1 MKLICIYIYNIHTQ
15 TYPYTH
21 IFFTLLYFP
30 MGGLVARRIMGYPVR
45 AKRSFGNLH
54 RNPLDLGLE
63 AVFLILIFKSYFQ
76 NGELSG

>member
-1 MKLICIYIYNIHTQ
+1 MYIYIIYIRKHIHIHTFFL
-15 TYPYTH
+15 H
-21 IFFTLLYFP
+21 SFIFP
-30 MGGLVARRIMGYPVR
+30 WGGLVARRIMGYPVR